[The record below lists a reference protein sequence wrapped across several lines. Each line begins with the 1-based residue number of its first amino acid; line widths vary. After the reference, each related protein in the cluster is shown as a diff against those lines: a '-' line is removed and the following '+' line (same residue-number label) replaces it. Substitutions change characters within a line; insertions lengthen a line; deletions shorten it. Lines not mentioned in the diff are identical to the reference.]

1 MSMINKIY
9 DVSINF
15 FSGWY
20 KCDITTLV
28 GKCWNIVLLVYI
40 LKLPWDKCQLNYTF
54 GKYVKH
60 YQRSKIVHHFDFE
73 KRNHINKLHNNYLL
87 DSFYEVLF
95 SSD

>member
-1 MSMINKIY
+1 MFRLI
-9 DVSINF
+9 F
-15 FSGWY
+15 FQ
-20 KCDITTLV
+20 V
-28 GKCWNIVLLVYI
+28 GTSVPLRLWSENCWNIVLLVYI